1 MTTTDLQPTVT
12 AKAGLSL
19 ETGLYLFVA
28 VFLAV
33 VIAATV
39 TFGAVGLAMCALA
52 CVPVCYAMIL
62 LITVGK

>member
-12 AKAGLSL
+12 AKSGLSL

-39 TFGAVGLAMCALA
+39 TFGAVGLAMSALS